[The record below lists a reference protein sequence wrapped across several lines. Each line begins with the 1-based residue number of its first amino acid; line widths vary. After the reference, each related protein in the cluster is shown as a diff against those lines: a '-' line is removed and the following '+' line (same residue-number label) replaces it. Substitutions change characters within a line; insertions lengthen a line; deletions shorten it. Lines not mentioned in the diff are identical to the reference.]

1 MEVSN
6 MPKTAVGLFE
16 NPGVIDEVVR
26 EIEVLGFPR
35 NEIRTVDQPANFEV
49 TGVMSFPRFEF
60 EADLIRELTR
70 IGTTKIEA
78 RDYVEGLQRGGALV
92 FATGSDERVD
102 SAADIMNRCGA
113 VKIAEATGAEPQA
126 PGVVREGTTPIR
138 DNIVL
143 SRRASLSGG
152 ACLFTW

>member
-1 MEVSN
+1 

-16 NPGVIDEVVR
+16 NPGVVDDVVR
-26 EIEVLGFPR
+26 EIEILGFPR
-35 NEIRTVDQPANFEV
+35 NEIRRLDEPASFEV

-60 EADLIRELTR
+60 EGDLIRELTR
-70 IGTTKIEA
+70 IGTTKAEA
-78 RDYVEGLQRGGALV
+78 KDYVEGLRRGGALV

-102 SAADIMNRCGA
+102 AAADIMNRRGA
-113 VKIAEATGAEPQA
+113 VEIGQSCGPDPQS

-138 DNIVL
+138 GNLTL
-143 SRRASLSGG
+143 SRRDNQLGGG